1 MVRVRVVLAGR
12 LVAAVAS
19 VALLGGAV
27 VGCGSGAGGG
37 SGSGAASASGGS
49 EVVVRTSP
57 IADQLAKLPARV
69 DGARIV
75 VGSPDAPCTA
85 QVLVDPKC
93 GYCAKFEGA
102 GGESLLRLAAAGRVK
117 VEYVL
122 ASFLDGDGDGG
133 GGGDG
138 GRSGSVRAV
147 NALRASVDAGKFAEY
162 HAAVFA
168 SQPKGKFTDELL
180 LKVADAVPGLRG
192 PAFDAAVKERKYA
205 GWVAE
210 AERGFEATGAQGTP
224 LVLVEGKPVGARD
237 GSMFDARAFT
247 GTLKGAGVGGS

>member
-1 MVRVRVVLAGR
+1 MVRVVVAGR
-12 LVAAVAS
+12 LVAAVAAVAA

-27 VGCGSGAGGG
+27 VGCGSGSGGG
-37 SGSGAASASGGS
+37 SGSASAAGGG

-57 IADQLAKLPARV
+57 IAEQLAKLPARV
-69 DGARIV
+69 DGAKVV
-75 VGSPDAPCTA
+75 VGSPDAPSTA
-85 QVLVDPKC
+85 QVLVDPRC

-102 GGESLLRLAAAGRVK
+102 GGESLLKLAAAGRVK

-122 ASFLDGDGDGG
+122 ASFLDGS
-133 GGGDG
+133 G
-138 GRSGSVRAV
+138 GRSGSVKAV

-192 PAFDAAVKERKYA
+192 PAFDGAVREQKYA

-210 AERGFEATGAQGTP
+210 AEKGFEATGAQGTP

-237 GSMFDARAFT
+237 GAMFDARAFT
-247 GTLKGAGVGGS
+247 ETLKGAGVGGS